1 MFVHSWLTLDPL
13 ARNDTV
19 LKVMAEEERKEL
31 QVDKVV
37 ELLQR
42 ELIEVGVDCVEG
54 EAVTELLESNF
65 QVLLEA
71 CEEVLVA
78 LVPFA
83 LNKHGVGIEIL
94 AKILPHI
101 TNYCLIQDIASDA

>member
-13 ARNDTV
+13 ARNDTI

-54 EAVTELLESNF
+54 ETAAFTLLPDHFN
-65 QVLLEA
+65 
-71 CEEVLVA
+71 
-78 LVPFA
+78 
-83 LNKHGVGIEIL
+83 GICEIL
-94 AKILPHI
+94 HRELDV
-101 TNYCLIQDIASDA
+101 LWIQ